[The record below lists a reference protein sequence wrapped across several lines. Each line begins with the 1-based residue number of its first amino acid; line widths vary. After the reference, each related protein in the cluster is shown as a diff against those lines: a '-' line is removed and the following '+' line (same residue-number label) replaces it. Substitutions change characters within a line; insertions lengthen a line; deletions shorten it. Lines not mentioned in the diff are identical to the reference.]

1 MVRLSPLRIPEIYIL
16 RHVCTVLFVSMFFL
30 VDFEIVVITRYRFSS
45 YHGAESVS
53 PSASAFLV
61 FFSLASTVLL
71 PFLKDIPFYFID
83 TRRLIILV
91 LFECLVHESFS
102 HLINGGIFFI
112 MEHVRRREL

>member
-1 MVRLSPLRIPEIYIL
+1 
-16 RHVCTVLFVSMFFL
+16 MFFL